1 MTGATTGTTGLSRGL
16 DVLLDLVVRVAR
28 AALVIG
34 GVLMLA
40 SAFMISADV
49 VLRRVFGV
57 SAWGAGELSYY
68 ALAISTSWAFAYA
81 MLVKTHIRIAV
92 VTERLPRAL
101 RAASD
106 IFALLAMGWFAVTA
120 SWAIWGLFERAWQ
133 RGVTSIT
140 TLATPLW
147 IPQGLWLAGFAFF
160 VLTIALLLV
169 RVLVA
174 LFLERS
180 YELAALHGGAPTVT
194 QETQSTI
201 TGVRGASQKSDR

>member
-1 MTGATTGTTGLSRGL
+1 MTGATGLPRGL
-16 DVLLDLVVRVAR
+16 DALMGVVVRVAR
-28 AALVIG
+28 AALVVG
-34 GVLMLA
+34 GMLMLA

-49 VLRRVFGV
+49 ILRRVLGV

-92 VTERLPRAL
+92 VTERLPPAL

-106 IFALLAMGWFAVTA
+106 IFALLAMGWFAVMA
-120 SWAIWGLFERAWQ
+120 SWAIWDLFERAWQ
-133 RGVTSIT
+133 RGTTSIT
-140 TLATPLW
+140 TLATPIW
-147 IPQGLWLAGFAFF
+147 IPQGLWLAGFVFF

-169 RVLVA
+169 RVLAA
-174 LFLERS
+174 LFVERS
-180 YELAALHGGAPTVT
+180 YEVAALHGGAPTVT

-201 TGVRGASQKSDR
+201 AEVQGASHGGDR